1 VAARSEPQS
10 APQTVSKVQ
19 RSSPPVSTRRNE
31 LAEALSGLESS
42 NQRTASAEYQ
52 DESAIAPP
60 AAEGADDLPSYLRE
74 SKPVTKSRPSQKSLD
89 LRDALLSDEPI
100 HEAAQAPAGKP
111 ADRLAPRMPST
122 SSPKAAPPK
131 TAAETPAGEP
141 LQAKISPVKPPAK
154 APTSEETDGLGS
166 LDAQDASAMFGAE
179 GSEEL
184 SAPAPVKVSK
194 SATASKAASGA
205 AATAARGL
213 LFTSKQPLITS
224 HIEGPQRIVVGRQ
237 AEYRVTIENKGDVTA
252 REVAAVVAAPT
263 GTEVVD
269 ATASNGTVERD
280 GQAAA
285 AGQIKWQLYEL
296 PAGASQTL
304 TIQLIPRGGREMQL
318 GIELTQA
325 PVVAQAT
332 VEIQEPKLQM
342 EIAGPAEVLF
352 GKAQRYSLTL
362 SNPGNGSAED
372 VSIELTPPGGN
383 KDSLVKH
390 KIGTLAPGESK
401 KIELELTAREA
412 GELKIQ
418 AAAMAVGNLRTECIK
433 GILCRK
439 AELQVDWR
447 GPEKKYAGSVATYF
461 FRVRNPGTAPVDQ
474 VAVQCNLPA
483 GAELV
488 EASEGNDYD
497 ADRHTILWKSGTLN
511 AGEEKFMEV
520 QCRLT
525 QPGTNKMELT
535 AQSAGSDL
543 SDSKSV
549 PVNVEAL
556 ADLKLEVS
564 DPKGVIPVSEE
575 ATYEIH
581 IKNRGMTAAHGVNVV
596 AMFSEGI
603 DPSHVEGGQH
613 SIRDGRVTFR
623 TIDNLAAGA
632 ERVFKIHAKASKSG
646 THVFRAEVLCDEL
659 EAKLAAEET
668 TRFFTDEERWADAS
682 TAYADE
688 SQGTTTR

>member
-179 GSEEL
+179 GSEL
-184 SAPAPVKVSK
+184 SAPAPVKASK
-194 SATASKAASGA
+194 AATASKVASGA
-205 AATAARGL
+205 AASTARGL

-280 GQAAA
+280 GKAAA
-285 AGQIKWQLYEL
+285 DGQ
-296 PAGASQTL
+296 
-304 TIQLIPRGGREMQL
+304 
-318 GIELTQA
+318 
-325 PVVAQAT
+325 
-332 VEIQEPKLQM
+332 
-342 EIAGPAEVLF
+342 F
-352 GKAQRYSLTL
+352 
-362 SNPGNGSAED
+362 
-372 VSIELTPPGGN
+372 
-383 KDSLVKH
+383 
-390 KIGTLAPGESK
+390 
-401 KIELELTAREA
+401 
-412 GELKIQ
+412 
-418 AAAMAVGNLRTECIK
+418 
-433 GILCRK
+433 
-439 AELQVDWR
+439 
-447 GPEKKYAGSVATYF
+447 
-461 FRVRNPGTAPVDQ
+461 
-474 VAVQCNLPA
+474 
-483 GAELV
+483 
-488 EASEGNDYD
+488 
-497 ADRHTILWKSGTLN
+497 
-511 AGEEKFMEV
+511 
-520 QCRLT
+520 
-525 QPGTNKMELT
+525 
-535 AQSAGSDL
+535 
-543 SDSKSV
+543 
-549 PVNVEAL
+549 
-556 ADLKLEVS
+556 
-564 DPKGVIPVSEE
+564 
-575 ATYEIH
+575 
-581 IKNRGMTAAHGVNVV
+581 
-596 AMFSEGI
+596 
-603 DPSHVEGGQH
+603 
-613 SIRDGRVTFR
+613 
-623 TIDNLAAGA
+623 
-632 ERVFKIHAKASKSG
+632 
-646 THVFRAEVLCDEL
+646 
-659 EAKLAAEET
+659 
-668 TRFFTDEERWADAS
+668 
-682 TAYADE
+682 
-688 SQGTTTR
+688 